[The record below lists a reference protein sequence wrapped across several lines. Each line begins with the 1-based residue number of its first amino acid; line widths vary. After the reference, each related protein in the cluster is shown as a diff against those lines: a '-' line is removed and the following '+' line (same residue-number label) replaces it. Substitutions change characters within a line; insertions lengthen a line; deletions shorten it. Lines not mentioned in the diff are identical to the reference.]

1 MNWVPLIKFEGYHLS
16 GAKQVIT
23 LDVSTEP
30 LERQTAF
37 LPKILGKGGGG
48 IFSDNV
54 MMIRKIRLNNIN
66 SLNWNV

>member
-1 MNWVPLIKFEGYHLS
+1 MNCVRLINFEGHHLS

-37 LPKILGKGGGG
+37 LPKILGTGGG
-48 IFSDNV
+48 FSWT
-54 MMIRKIRLNNIN
+54 M
-66 SLNWNV
+66 